1 MRNKMMNRVVN
12 KYILHN
18 RSIFFKNNA
27 EVEHFLEKRKD
38 ENSEKQKQPATLN
51 VKSNIDKLTL
61 DGMQVFRFNFRHETR
76 KKILYLHGG
85 YNVLQPS
92 PFHWRLLDKLTL
104 NTLHEVVLPIYPKA
118 PEYHIDDTYQAIR
131 KVYNQLVDEVGTKH
145 IVVMGDGSGGG
156 LALRLVQTLIEEQQS
171 TPKQLFLISPLLDAT
186 LSNPNI
192 TQDLVEKDI
201 LVSKYGVNEL
211 MKVWANDLP
220 LSDKR
225 VSPIYGEIKGL
236 PPVYTFGGVREINN
250 PDMNLFAYLLEE
262 QGQFVDFKEYSKM
275 VHDFPIY
282 PIRQS
287 HKVLKQI
294 TKAIQE

>member
-1 MRNKMMNRVVN
+1 MMNRVVN

-236 PPVYTFGGVREINN
+236 PPVYIFGGGREINN

>member
-1 MRNKMMNRVVN
+1 MMNRVVN

-38 ENSEKQKQPATLN
+38 ENSKKHKQPATLN
-51 VKSNIDKLTL
+51 VKSNLDQLTL

-104 NTLHEVVLPIYPKA
+104 NTLHEVILPIYPKA

-131 KVYNQLVDEVGTKH
+131 KVYNQLVDKVGAKH

-156 LALRLVQTLIEEQQS
+156 LALRLVQTLIEEQQP

-211 MKVWANDLP
+211 MKTWANDLP
-220 LSDKR
+220 LFDKR

-236 PPVYTFGGVREINN
+236 PPVYIFGGGREINN

-294 TKAIQE
+294 TKAIQK

>member
-1 MRNKMMNRVVN
+1 MMNRVVN

>member
-1 MRNKMMNRVVN
+1 MNRVVN

-236 PPVYTFGGVREINN
+236 PPVYIFGGGREINN

>member
-1 MRNKMMNRVVN
+1 MMNRVVN

-104 NTLHEVVLPIYPKA
+104 NTLHEVILPIYPKA

>member
-1 MRNKMMNRVVN
+1 MNRVVN

>member
-1 MRNKMMNRVVN
+1 MNRVVN

-51 VKSNIDKLTL
+51 VKSNLDQLTL

-156 LALRLVQTLIEEQQS
+156 LALRLVQTLIEEQQP